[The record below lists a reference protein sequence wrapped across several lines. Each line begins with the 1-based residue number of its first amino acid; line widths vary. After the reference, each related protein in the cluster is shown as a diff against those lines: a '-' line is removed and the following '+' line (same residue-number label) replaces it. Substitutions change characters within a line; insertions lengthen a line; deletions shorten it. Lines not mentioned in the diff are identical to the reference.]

1 MVQTL
6 YVNKNAHGEN
16 VFGAVTEA
24 LVAAGETGDTP
35 VEIRIAPGIYHEK
48 IEIRRGNLALI
59 GEGHAPSDVVLSYDD
74 FAFDEMPD
82 GSRRG
87 TFRSY
92 SVFLDASD
100 VRVSNLSIENVSGD
114 ERTHG
119 QAIALYAEGDRL
131 YFENV
136 RLLSRQDTLFTG
148 PLPPKE
154 IQPGGFVGPKQFAPR
169 INGRQYYKDCYICGN
184 VDFIFGSATAV
195 FENCELESLSRSGAP
210 GDIQGYVC
218 APSTPEGQDY
228 GYLFRNCRFTS
239 KDCAPGSCYLM
250 RPWREF
256 AKAVFAHCKIGPHIH
271 PDGFHD
277 WNKPTSHKTALF
289 ASYENRAVDS
299 FGNDFESF
307 HPKADFSTELTD
319 AQADF
324 YMNVKEIFS

>member
-6 YVNKNAHGEN
+6 YVNKNARGGN

-24 LVAAGETGDTP
+24 LAASGETGDTP

-48 IEIRRGNLALI
+48 IEIRRSHLALI
-59 GEGHAPSDVVLSYDD
+59 GEGSSPSDVVLSYDD
-74 FAFDEMPD
+74 FAFDEMAD
-82 GSRRG
+82 GSKRG

-114 ERTHG
+114 EKTHG

-184 VDFIFGSATAV
+184 IDFIFGSATAV
-195 FENCELESLSRSGAP
+195 FENCELESLSHTENP
-210 GDIQGYVC
+210 GEIQGYVC

-228 GYLFRNCRFTS
+228 GYLFLNCRFTS
-239 KDCAPGSCYLM
+239 KECAPGSCYLM

-256 AKAVFAHCKIGPHIH
+256 AKAVFVHCEIGPHIH

-277 WNKPTSHKTALF
+277 WNKPDSHKTALF

-299 FGNDFESF
+299 SGNDLGIF
-307 HPKADFSTELTD
+307 HPKADFSTEFTD
-319 AQADF
+319 ADAEF
-324 YMNVKEIFS
+324 YTNVKEIFS